1 MTILGT
7 VYARDADVY
16 FACNRVVSM
25 MFMFACLSTRYNPA
39 KLLDQVVVT
48 INNIHVALL
57 TIFILFKMWL

>member
-25 MFMFACLSTRYNPA
+25 MFMFADTPVCPPG
-39 KLLDQVVVT
+39 T
-48 INNIHVALL
+48 IQL
-57 TIFILFKMWL
+57 